1 MDNTVLNAKDIL
13 KEYGG
18 VNKNMLENILSAYEH
33 HDTELQTLKHSPYY
47 SVDNLP
53 KYLCIKNGNFTI
65 LSINVDGLLSKI
77 DELSALIELLQ
88 QQNIMFDVICIQES
102 HLDNSY
108 KHDTA
113 CIQLNGYDCKPQGKT
128 CGQKGGLVTYIKS
141 NYESEY
147 YTIPDDNSISDIW
160 EGLYVEVKDPDSYFR
175 IMICNIYK
183 PPRNN
188 NDNRNIERFTKELIP
203 KLQKI
208 DSLGCEVAV
217 PGDFNINLL
226 KLHEK
231 LKFQALFDDLTN
243 LSLFPK
249 ITLPTRI
256 GKQSST
262 LIDNIYCKLTHRTA
276 DTKSGILFSDISD
289 HFPCFV
295 SLNLNTKP
303 KAPPKMVKQKFSTPN
318 AVQKFKDEL
327 IKHDFTKDFDHSV
340 DSNPSSNYDAFIDKV
355 IEIKNDI
362 IPTKIVKFNKHRH
375 KKEDWITSGIIK
387 SIAFRDKLR
396 LKKTKTNIYSPD
408 YEIISQNIQT
418 YNKIIKDSI
427 RLSKIKHHA
436 EKFTKYKDD
445 IKNTWKHISSLI
457 TKSSRKEIS
466 QIRIKIKVSGK
477 DTEIKIKDKL
487 TMANEFNNF
496 YANIGPQLASSID
509 TNNKRPF
516 DSYMNNPATTAF
528 NFKHYTTDDTQ
539 KIIDSLKTKTSTG
552 NDGISTQLIKVI
564 APGIL
569 KPLTALLNQSL
580 KTGIFPNNL
589 KLAKIIPLHK
599 KESRELMDN
608 YRPVSLLN
616 ALSKIFERAV
626 YNQLYEYFK
635 KNNYFY
641 KNQYGFR
648 DEHST
653 ELAANELIDRVL
665 EDLDK
670 KCNPIVIYMDLSKAF
685 DTLDHTI
692 LLKKLE
698 YYGVNGTELQWF
710 KNYIS
715 NRKQYVEIAG
725 HQSSLAN
732 ITTGVPQGSI
742 LGPLLFLIY
751 MNDIPFSSK
760 HFDFILFADDTS
772 LKSYMNI
779 HSHTFSKKSV
789 SDMINAELAKV
800 HDWLAVNKLSLN
812 VKKTKFMVFHTRQK
826 NLQLHIP
833 ELKIGDKIIDRVE
846 NFDFLGLTLNE
857 NMCWKPHVNKIAS
870 KISKYVGILNRLKRY
885 VPSHIL
891 QMIYNS
897 IVQSN
902 LNYCILAWGYNC
914 GRLKVLQRKAIR
926 TITNSKYNAH
936 TSPLFKKL
944 SLLKLEDMFK
954 INMLKWYHKYVNGK
968 LPHYFKGYKIQT
980 QEEIHNHDTRN
991 KSEVTRPLSR
1001 IQAARK
1007 CLRNH
1012 ISVIIRATTPNVLD
1026 KTKTHSFQGFG
1037 RYAKDRI
1044 IEQYQEECVIE
1055 NCYICNRDN
1064 DSVN

>member
-1 MDNTVLNAKDIL
+1 MDNTVLSAKDIL

-18 VNKNMLENILSAYEH
+18 VDKNMLENILSAYEH
-33 HDTELQTLKHSPYY
+33 HDTEIHTLKHSPYY

-53 KYLCIKNGNFTI
+53 KYLCIKNGNFNL

-77 DELSALIELLQ
+77 DELSALIELLH
-88 QQNIMFDVICIQES
+88 QQNIVFDAICIQES
-102 HLDNSY
+102 HLDNTY
-108 KHDTA
+108 KQDTA

-128 CGQKGGLVTYIKS
+128 CGQKGGLVTYVKS

-147 YTIPDDNSISDIW
+147 YNIPGENNISDIW
-160 EGLYVEVKDPDSYFR
+160 EGLYVEVKDPDSNFR

-188 NDNRNIERFTKELIP
+188 NDNRNIDRFTKELIP
-203 KLQKI
+203 KLRKI
-208 DSLGCEVAV
+208 DSLGCDVAV

-276 DTKSGILFSDISD
+276 NTRSGILFSDISD

-295 SLNLNTKP
+295 SLDLNIKP

-318 AVQKFKDEL
+318 AVKKLKDEL
-327 IKHDFTKDFDHSV
+327 IKHDFTKDFDHSI
-340 DSNPSSNYDAFIDKV
+340 DSNPSSNYDAFINKV
-355 IEIKNDI
+355 IKIKNDF
-362 IPTKIVKFNKHRH
+362 IPTKLVKFNKHRH

-387 SIAFRDKLR
+387 SIAYRDKLR
-396 LKKTKTNIYSPD
+396 LKKTKTNIQSPE
-408 YEIISQNIQT
+408 YENIKQNIQT
-418 YNKIIKDSI
+418 YNTIIKNSI
-427 RLSKIKHHA
+427 HLSKTKHHT
-436 EKFTKYKDD
+436 EVFTKYKDD

-457 TKSSRKEIS
+457 TKSSRKELN
-466 QIRIKIKVSGK
+466 QIRIKINVSGK

-496 YANIGPQLASSID
+496 YANIGPQLASAID
-509 TNNKRPF
+509 TSNKAPF
-516 DSYMNNPATTAF
+516 DSYLKSPATS
-528 NFKHYTTDDTQ
+528 NFKFEPYTIDDTT
-539 KIIDSLKTKTSTG
+539 KLIASLKTKTSTG
-552 NDGISTQLIKVI
+552 NDGISVQLLKVI
-564 APGIL
+564 APGIV

-626 YNQLYEYFK
+626 YNQLYKYFK
-635 KNNYFY
+635 NNNYFY

-648 DEHST
+648 EEHST

-670 KCNPIVIYMDLSKAF
+670 KRNPIVVFMDLSKAF
-685 DTLDHTI
+685 DTLDHSI

-698 YYGVNGTELQWF
+698 YYGVKGTELSWF

-760 HFDFILFADDTS
+760 YFEFILFADDTS

-779 HSHTFSKKSV
+779 HVPTFSKQNLSNT
-789 SDMINAELAKV
+789 INKELENV
-800 HDWLAVNKLSLN
+800 HNWLAVNKLSLN
-812 VKKTKFMVFHTRQK
+812 VKKTKFMVFHTRQH
-826 NLQLHIP
+826 NIQLHIP
-833 ELKIGDKIIDRVE
+833 ELKIGNKTIDRVE
-846 NFDFLGLTLNE
+846 NFDFLGLTLNDK
-857 NMCWKPHVNKIAS
+857 MCWKPHVNKIAS

-891 QMIYNS
+891 KMIYNS

-914 GRLKVLQRKAIR
+914 GRLKILQRKAIR
-926 TITNSKYNAH
+926 IITNSKYNAH

-954 INMLKWYHKYVNGK
+954 MNMLKWYHKYVNNK
-968 LPHYFKGYKIQT
+968 LPHYFKGYRIQT

-991 KSEVTRPLSR
+991 KSDVTRPLSR

-1012 ISVIIRATTPNVLD
+1012 ISVIIRATTPNILD
-1026 KTKTHSFQGFG
+1026 KTKTHSFQGFS
-1037 RYAKDRI
+1037 RYARDRI
-1044 IEQYQEECVIE
+1044 IEEYQEECVIE

-1064 DSVN
+1064 E

>member
-1 MDNTVLNAKDIL
+1 MDNTILSAKDIL

-18 VNKNMLENILSAYEH
+18 VNKNMLENIISAYEH
-33 HDTELQTLKHSPYY
+33 QDNEINTLKHSPYY
-47 SVDNLP
+47 SANNLP

-77 DELSALIELLQ
+77 NELSALIELLH
-88 QQNIMFDVICIQES
+88 QQNIVFDVICIQES

-128 CGQKGGLVTYIKS
+128 CGQKGGLVTYV
-141 NYESEY
+141 NNRYESEY
-147 YTIPDDNSISDIW
+147 YTIPGENNISDIW
-160 EGLYVEVKDPDSYFR
+160 EGLYVQVKDPDSNFH

-188 NDNRNIERFTKELIP
+188 NNNNNIDRFTKELIP
-203 KLQKI
+203 KLRKI
-208 DSLGCEVAV
+208 DSIGCDVAV

-226 KLHEK
+226 QLHEK

-262 LIDNIYCKLTHRTA
+262 LIDNIYCKLTHQTA
-276 DTKSGILFSDISD
+276 NTRAGILFSDISD

-295 SLNLNTKP
+295 SLDLNIKP

-318 AVQKFKDEL
+318 VVQKFRDEL
-327 IKHDFTKDFDHSV
+327 IKHDFTKDFDHSA
-340 DSNPSSNYDAFIDKV
+340 DSDPSANYDAFISKV
-355 IEIKNDI
+355 IKIKNDF

-387 SIAFRDKLR
+387 SITFRDKLR
-396 LKKTKTNIYSPD
+396 LKKTKTNIHSPE
-408 YEIISQNIQT
+408 YETICQNIQT
-418 YNKIIKDSI
+418 YNKLIKNSI
-427 RLSKIKHHA
+427 RLSKINHYT
-436 EKFTKYKDD
+436 ELFSKYKDD

-457 TKSSRKEIS
+457 TKSSRKEIN

-487 TMANEFNNF
+487 TIANEFNNF
-496 YANIGPQLASSID
+496 YANIGPQLASAID
-509 TNNKRPF
+509 TNNKAPF
-516 DSYMNNPATTAF
+516 DSYMTTPATTAF
-528 NFKHYTTDDTQ
+528 KFNQYTLNDTQ

-552 NDGISTQLIKVI
+552 NDGISVQLLKVI

-580 KTGIFPNNL
+580 TTGIFPNNL

-599 KESRELMDN
+599 KESKELMDN

-635 KNNYFY
+635 NNNYFY

-653 ELAANELIDRVL
+653 ELAANELIDRIL
-665 EDLDK
+665 GDLDK
-670 KCNPIVIYMDLSKAF
+670 KRNPIVVYMDLSKAF
-685 DTLDHTI
+685 DTLNHMI
-692 LLKKLE
+692 LLKKLK
-698 YYGVNGTELQWF
+698 YYGVNGTELEWF

-760 HFDFILFADDTS
+760 YFDFILFADDTS
-772 LKSYMNI
+772 LKSFMNI
-779 HSHTFSKKSV
+779 HTPTFSKQYLSNT
-789 SDMINAELAKV
+789 INIELAKV

-826 NLQLHIP
+826 NIQLHVP
-833 ELKIGDKIIDRVE
+833 ELKIGDKVIERVE

-857 NMCWKPHVNKIAS
+857 TMCWKPHVNKISS
-870 KISKYVGILNRLKRY
+870 KVSKYVGILNRLKRY
-885 VPSHIL
+885 VPSHVL
-891 QMIYNS
+891 KMIYNS

-914 GRLKVLQRKAIR
+914 GRLKILQRKAIR
-926 TITNSKYNAH
+926 IITNSKYNAH
-936 TSPLFKKL
+936 TSPLFKEL

-954 INMLKWYHKYVNGK
+954 MNMLKWYHKYVNK
-968 LPHYFKGYKIQT
+968 RLPNYFKDYKIQT
-980 QEEIHNHDTRN
+980 QEEIHDHNTRN
-991 KSEVTRPLSR
+991 KSDVTRPLSR
-1001 IQAARK
+1001 IHAARK

-1012 ISVIIRATTPNVLD
+1012 ISVIIRATPPNILN
-1026 KTKTHSFQGFG
+1026 KTGTHSFQGFSK
-1037 RYAKDRI
+1037 YAKDRI
-1044 IEQYQEECVIE
+1044 IENYQEECVIE

-1064 DSVN
+1064 D